1 MPKPTMAK
9 PTIEDLLFVAGGGC
23 VVSGVFMLHV
33 PGGMIALGALLM
45 LWSVAIGRANNG
57 DRQ

>member
-1 MPKPTMAK
+1 MAK